1 MGSLSARRRTVRPVT
16 ELPDLRPAA
25 RQFAALLRTIGDDE
39 LALPTPCNDY
49 TVGAL
54 VDHVDKGS
62 RGLATIAGAP
72 LIGPDD
78 TAAPADAAHLGG
90 DWRQEVGEHAMA
102 LAAAWS
108 DPRAWHGSAP
118 VAPGVDLPTATWG
131 RIALAELVVHGWD
144 LARATGRPFTL
155 PDDVLQCCLDH
166 LLAFVPTAPVPDIW
180 GEPIPVPPDAPLS
193 DRVAAA
199 AGRRP

>member
-1 MGSLSARRRTVRPVT
+1 MT

-25 RQFAALLRTIGDDE
+25 RQFAVLLRAIGDDD
-39 LALPTPCNDY
+39 LTLPTPCVDY
-49 TVGAL
+49 TVGDL
-54 VDHVDKGS
+54 VDHVDKGC
-62 RGLATIAGAP
+62 RGLATVAGAP

-78 TAAPADAAHLGG
+78 TADPADAAHLGV
-90 DWRQEVGEHAMA
+90 DWRQEVGEHAVA

-108 DPRAWHGSAP
+108 DPAAWVGSSP
-118 VAPGVDLPTATWG
+118 VAPGIDLPNAVWG
-131 RIALAELVVHGWD
+131 RIALTELVVHGWD
-144 LARATGRPFTL
+144 LARATGRPFPL

-166 LLAFVPTAPVPDIW
+166 LVDFVPTAPVPDLW
-180 GEPIPVPPDAPLS
+180 GEPVPLQPDASLS